1 MPLFIGFSNW
11 SQLQRD
17 GSAGIHFTVRQRQRG
32 WFIATLSTEVGSEVY
47 WPFAFSQ
54 TVWYLYL
61 IGGISTGGRIGI
73 LSLQV
78 PTSCFVDCNWHHCNH
93 ARASWDECRRMCYHL
108 REYVQETFRKE
119 QSLPNEPEWTSENK
133 FSFRLLRRTID
144 QSNVNTTP
152 LASNSPMT
160 V

>member
-1 MPLFIGFSNW
+1 MPLFISFSNW
-11 SQLQRD
+11 SHLQPD
-17 GSAGIHFTVRQRQRG
+17 GSAGTHFTVRKRKRW
-32 WFIATLSTEVGSEVY
+32 WFIATLSMEVGSEVY

-61 IGGISTGGRIGI
+61 IGEISTGGRIGI

-78 PTSCFVDCNWHHCNH
+78 PTSCFADCNRHHCNH
-93 ARASWDECRRMCYHL
+93 ARASWDECRRMHYHL

-119 QSLPNEPEWTSENK
+119 QSLLNEPERTSGNK
-133 FSFRLLRRTID
+133 FSFQLLKGTID
-144 QSNVNTTP
+144 QSCVNTTS
-152 LASNSPMT
+152 LAPNSPMT